1 LPVRPDCRQLWWKA
15 AAARFLPSAWP
26 IPSVF
31 FAASSSGWWKP
42 RRVSLPQIDQALEA
56 LQIFDSWAGNLAEA
70 SFGAGRWALSQGSGA
85 AQRQASRCPGD
96 LFRAA
101 RALYA
106 EFARIPGVA
115 GLSLDN
121 NLPLAWAAAQLQPHV
136 ALQGNLDPILLAVGG
151 EAMRREIRR
160 ILETLGRGP
169 LVFNLG
175 HGIVPETPPEHV
187 SELVEMVRG
196 WRG

>member
-1 LPVRPDCRQLWWKA
+1 VETTAEYLCA
-15 AAARFLPSAWP
+15 
-26 IPSVF
+26 
-31 FAASSSGWWKP
+31 
-42 RRVSLPQIDQALEA
+42 QIEAGAEA
-56 LQIFDSWAGNLAEA
+56 LQIFDSWAGNLAESELRRWSLEPLA
-70 SFGAGRWALSQGSGA
+70 RIVARLKARHPDVPVILFPRGAG
-85 AQRQASRCPGD
+85 
-96 LFRAA
+96 
-101 RALYA
+101 ALYA

-121 NLPLAWAAAQLQPHV
+121 NLPLAWAAAQLQRHV

-175 HGIVPETPPEHV
+175 HGILPETPPENV